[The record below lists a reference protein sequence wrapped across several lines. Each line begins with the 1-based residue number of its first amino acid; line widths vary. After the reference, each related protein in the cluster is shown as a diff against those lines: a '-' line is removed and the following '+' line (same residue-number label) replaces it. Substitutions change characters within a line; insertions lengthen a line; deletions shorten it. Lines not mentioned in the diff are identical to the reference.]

1 MKKIITSLLLLFSPV
16 LNADSV
22 FHASGS
28 NLSSGPISQ
37 VPSLL
42 AEMNNPASGAVSTHF
57 GRKTFG
63 FGLLSSFGV
72 SAEVGQVD
80 NFLGDLDR
88 LADQLDRDDLTYDQ
102 ANNLIN
108 EFQVLLV
115 KMGDVGY
122 VTTNAAV
129 HAPLFPMVMKAF
141 GGALVFDI
149 NGSAQVRLR
158 VLDSPLAFDQ
168 ISSSLETNT
177 SLYIKGASVIEG
189 SVGYS
194 RRLFD
199 TPFGKLFTGVRAK
212 YFSVGLTKSVVGL
225 TESGN
230 TNDELGDRVGKDFA
244 TSNAIGVDVGLMLV
258 SNHFS
263 VGATVNNIN
272 QPSFN
277 YAPVGQNCASLT
289 GGRQNDCYS
298 ALSFANEINLNET
311 HVFALQTRLESSFYS
326 AGRSWMLSASMDV
339 NPVND
344 PVGNELQWLTGSAT
358 LAPNSWFW
366 PGMRLGYRSNLVGSQ
381 LSYATAGL
389 TLFKIFSLDMAY
401 GLESVQIEGDT
412 LPRGVAVNLGLEL
425 SF

>member
-1 MKKIITSLLLLFSPV
+1 MKKIITSMILLFSPI

-28 NLSSGPISQ
+28 NLSSGPTSQ

-57 GRKTFG
+57 GRKSFG

-72 SAEVGQVD
+72 SAEIGQVD
-80 NFLGDLDR
+80 NFLDDLDR
-88 LADQLDRDDLTYDQ
+88 LADQLDRDDLTYDE
-102 ANNLIN
+102 ANDLIN

-122 VTTNAAV
+122 ITTNAAI
-129 HAPLFPMVMKAF
+129 HAPLFPLVLKAF

-149 NGSAQVRLR
+149 NGSAQARLR

-168 ISSSLETNT
+168 VSSSLETNT

-194 RRLFD
+194 RRLLD
-199 TPFGKLFTGVRAK
+199 TPFGKLFSGVRAK
-212 YFSVGLTKSVVGL
+212 YYSVGLTKSVVAL
-225 TESGN
+225 TETGS
-230 TNDELGDRVGKDFA
+230 TDDEIEDRIGKDFSS
-244 TSNAIGVDVGLMLV
+244 SNAIGVDVGLMLV

-263 VGATVNNIN
+263 VGATVNNVN

-277 YAPVGQNCASLT
+277 YAPVGQNCAAMT
-289 GGRQNDCYS
+289 GGKQNDCYS
-298 ALSFANEINLNET
+298 ALSFANEIDLNET
-311 HVFALQTRLESSFYS
+311 HAFGMQTRLEASLYSSS
-326 AGRSWMLSASMDV
+326 RAWMLAASMDA
-339 NPVND
+339 NPVYD
-344 PVGNELQWLTGSAT
+344 PVGNEIQWLTGSAV
-358 LAPNSWFW
+358 LAPNSWLW
-366 PGMRLGYRSNLVGSQ
+366 PGLRVGYRSNLSGSQ

-401 GLESVQIEGDT
+401 GLESVKIEGET